1 MRQPIEIDNR
11 LYTSILQWCDAN
23 GIEPVKYI
31 EKALRERLATDKYG
45 DLNDKVRKED
55 SGRNVPENTP
65 ISPKPEIHIVP
76 QEKTKEKP
84 KEEEPVEQVLQE
96 IDENPIETAPETSEA
111 SGVEENPI
119 KKKRVLK
126 TK

>member
-1 MRQPIEIDNR
+1 MVQPIEIDNR

-23 GIEPVKYI
+23 GFEPMKYI
-31 EKALRERLATDKYG
+31 EKALRERFATDKYG

-55 SGRNVPENTP
+55 SGRNVPENTL
-65 ISPKPEIHIVP
+65 ISPEIEFHTP

-84 KEEEPVEQVLQE
+84 KEVELVEQVLQE

-111 SGVEENPI
+111 SGVEETPI